1 MWDKIKNILILIFGG
16 IVGFLLMILGIKN
29 KKIDRLEDENK
40 VKDVIIQRTEVA
52 KEEENNLSKTI
63 LDIKNKTSENIEKER
78 SYKEA
83 VEDWNS

>member
-78 SYKEA
+78 SYNEA